1 MLNRSGSGSSTCTAP
16 PRPSRRVR
24 ADHRREMARL
34 IEDHEKEIGSLRKL
48 ISESGIIKSRGRQP
62 GRHED
67 RYTIQVYADAKL
79 LHTLIHS
86 ADKALMVKMLGEQ
99 FMHEARQMLLALSG
113 LERIPVVPYRPEAI
127 DDWYELDRRGR

>member
-1 MLNRSGSGSSTCTAP
+1 MPFGLISEEACKQQLE
-16 PRPSRRVR
+16 RVR
-24 ADHRREMARL
+24 AAHRRDVARL
-34 IEDHEKEIGSLRKL
+34 IADHEKEIESLRKL

-86 ADKALMVKMLGEQ
+86 TDKTMMVKMLSEQ

-113 LERIPVVPYRPEAI
+113 LERIPVVPYRPEHFE
-127 DDWYELDRRGR
+127 DWYELEKRQ